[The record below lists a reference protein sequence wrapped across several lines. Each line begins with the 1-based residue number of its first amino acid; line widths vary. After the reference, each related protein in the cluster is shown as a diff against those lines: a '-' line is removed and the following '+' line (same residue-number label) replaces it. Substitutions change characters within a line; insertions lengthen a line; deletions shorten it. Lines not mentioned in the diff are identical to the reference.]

1 MRTGTAGW
9 LLLGLALSSHGGLS
23 AQEVPDLKEV
33 MDLETVGS
41 PTISPDGRTVLFRS
55 YESDWVSDT
64 RSSTIWASVDGAA
77 PVPMVLPGLSGGFEF
92 CGNRIAY
99 VAREDD
105 GARLRLATPD
115 GTTEDLGP
123 LPERVRSF
131 ECSSDLSR
139 LALGI
144 AEPADSLRARE
155 VDLFGPHDIKDEGWT
170 NTHLW
175 VAELNSDSLEF
186 RRVTQGDFTVGSY
199 TFSPDAARLA
209 FDHAPDPRSNSG
221 YSSDIS
227 LVDVESGELRVI
239 ADNPGWDRGPMWSP
253 DGSQILFESALDVAV
268 SNLPGELL
276 IVPADGGEAR
286 VLTDSLATDPAVF
299 AWNEHG
305 IWFTADEGT
314 LRHVYRLDPE
324 EGTFGRI
331 GGLPEIVRSA
341 AMDDAGSTLVL
352 LGESRS
358 SMAEVMVT
366 SLPATRVQQLT
377 NTTAQVA
384 DWSLGTREVIQW
396 EASDGLVIEGV
407 LWLPDDFDP
416 AAQHPLMVVV
426 HGGPRAV
433 SRPTFVA
440 RTLYPVEQW
449 LARGAVVLM
458 PNYRGSVGYGPEFRT
473 AHHRTLGWGDA
484 MDVLAGVDDLIG
496 KGFIDP
502 DRVTV
507 MGWSY
512 GGFISAFL
520 TATTDRFAAI
530 SVGAGISDWPTHYGW
545 EPANI
550 TTKIFSFGV
559 SPHEDPEAWDE
570 ASPMTHIAGA
580 TTPTLI
586 QHVDGD
592 PIVTVLNAY
601 ELYQALLDLG
611 VESRFVEYSGRGHG
625 PSGLRQR
632 LGVLWHNLEWFGRH
646 VWNEDVPLPV
656 EPAPSTEIT
665 E

>member
-9 LLLGLALSSHGGLS
+9 ILLGLALNPLGGLA
-23 AQEVPDLKEV
+23 AQEAPGLRDVI
-33 MDLETVGS
+33 DLETIGS
-41 PTISPDGRTVLFRS
+41 PTISPDGRVILYRS
-55 YESDWVSDT
+55 YTSDWEGDS
-64 RSSTIWASVDGAA
+64 RKSTLWAVVDGAA
-77 PVPMVLPGLSGGFEF
+77 PIPLDLPGLQGGFEF
-92 CGNRIAY
+92 CGNHIAY
-99 VAREDD
+99 LTRDE
-105 GARLRLATPD
+105 GGTKLRLATPD
-115 GTTEDLGP
+115 GSTEDSDP
-123 LPERVRSF
+123 LPEGVRSF
-131 ECSSDLSR
+131 ECASDLSR
-139 LALGI
+139 LVLGI
-144 AEPADSLRARE
+144 AEPADSLTARAA
-155 VDLFGPHDIKDEGWT
+155 DLFGPHDVKDEGWT

-175 VAELNSDSLEF
+175 VADVDADSLEF
-186 RRVTQGDFTVGSY
+186 RRLTDGDFTVGSY
-199 TFSPDAARLA
+199 SISPNAERIA

-221 YSSDIS
+221 FSSDVS
-227 LVDVESGELRVI
+227 VVDVGSGELRVI
-239 ADNPGWDRGPMWSP
+239 ADNPGWDRDPVWSP
-253 DGSQILFESALDVAV
+253 DGSEIVFESALDVAV

-276 IVPADGGEAR
+276 ITQAEGGEAR
-286 VLTDSLATDPAVF
+286 LLTDSLATDPSVF

-314 LRHVYRLDPE
+314 LRHVYRLSPQD
-324 EGTFGRI
+324 GTFGRI

-341 AMDDAGSTLVL
+341 AMDDSGSTLVL

-377 NTTAQVA
+377 NTTAQLA
-384 DWSLGTREVIQW
+384 DWPLGTREVIQW

-407 LWLPDDFDP
+407 LWLPNSFDP
-416 AAQHPLMVVV
+416 SFQHPLMVVV
-426 HGGPRAV
+426 HGGPRSV
-433 SRPTFVA
+433 SRPTLLG

-449 LARGAVVLM
+449 VARGAVVLM
-458 PNYRGSVGYGPEFRT
+458 PNYRGSVGYGPDFRT
-473 AHHRTLGWGDA
+473 AHHRTLGSGDA
-484 MDVLAGVDDLIG
+484 MDVLAGVEHLIG
-496 KGFIDP
+496 QGFIDA
-502 DRVTV
+502 DRVAV

-512 GGFISAFL
+512 GGFISAYL

-530 SVGAGISDWPTHYGW
+530 SVGAGISDWPTHYAW

-550 TTKIFSFGV
+550 TTKVFSFGV

-592 PIVTVLNAY
+592 PIVTVLSAY

-625 PSGLRQR
+625 PSGLKQR
-632 LGVLWHNLEWFGRH
+632 LGVVWHNLEWFGRH
-646 VWNEDVPLPV
+646 VWNDDVPLPA
-656 EPAPSTEIT
+656 EPAPLNESTE
-665 E
+665 